1 MSVIQNLTEEVNETP
16 LQSFKRLKE
25 LKEEEKKKLT
35 EKYNNEKSLIEEQI
49 GTISTELEQFK
60 LQAIMASQSSQYRD
74 LLKNYNELI
83 RKKSDMEKKYI
94 IDLQNKDDIIL
105 NYKRIIYLIK
115 NNIPLPENYKKY
127 DLVYAFTLNL
137 AEKDPSNPRYKK
149 LLEHKEEWIEDFNKQ
164 QEEEELQEISPL
176 DGGSKSRR
184 RHRRK
189 PARKTRR
196 GRIRK
201 SMSKTHRRK
210 RHSRV
215 RKSKRNTYT
224 RRR

>member
-1 MSVIQNLTEEVNETP
+1 M
-16 LQSFKRLKE
+16 
-25 LKEEEKKKLT
+25 T
-35 EKYNNEKSLIEEQI
+35 EKYNNEKSLIEKQI
-49 GTISTELEQFK
+49 GTISTELGQFA
-60 LQAIMASQSSQYRD
+60 LPDIMASQSSQYRD

-115 NNIPLPENYKKY
+115 NNIPLPENYEKY

-137 AEKDPSNPRYKK
+137 AEKDSSNPMYKK
-149 LLEHKEEWIEDFNKQ
+149 LLEHKEEWIEGFNKQ
-164 QEEEELQEISPL
+164 QEEELQEISPL
-176 DGGSKSRR
+176 GGGSKSRR

-196 GRIRK
+196 GRTRK
-201 SMSKTHRRK
+201 TKSKTHRRK
-210 RHSRV
+210 RHSRI
-215 RKSKRNTYT
+215 RKHKKNTYT
-224 RRR
+224 RLR